1 MELYEIENTLEQ
13 AEDNCLMIGRLR
25 YNGVFPMKN
34 ADHVMLFDI
43 DLLCDEPKVIRRNK
57 ALFTSDIYQGL
68 DQHQLSNQLP
78 VDYDRGGNRGT
89 LVEDRM
95 QEFKD
100 FYQDKYIFFLP
111 DLASSANEQLY
122 HKNLI
127 IIESRP
133 IPLGTDINTIY
144 KAIPKINLTKEVFE
158 NKLIKKEYF
167 TLSHFPGDLYNNL
180 EYILCENYLYQA
192 PKWNANHED
201 INSWKCEDYTKVV
214 RYPIELKENYA
225 QRGPT
230 GYQDIVFID
239 EEKLREIAVEGETIE
254 KKDGL
259 IVNNDKKQVEEERLI
274 VLDVNNQEFK
284 MLEDLKYNIT
294 ASNLCYDDEDIDNL
308 HVCIKSTP
316 LTILAGMS
324 GTGKTQL
331 ALQYAQMLNLK
342 ESNNDLLF
350 LPISPSYTEPEDVL
364 GYLNPNNGMYTPAA
378 TQLVDLLLRAQNNT
392 DKMFMVI
399 FDEMNLSQIEY
410 WFSPF
415 ISILEKKSN
424 DRRLTLYSQATE
436 CKNKKDYPAQIQI
449 YDNIIFIGTI
459 NLDETTKD
467 ISDRLLDRSFVI
479 NLKKKK
485 FSDFY
490 NQHNKKELKDIKLM
504 NVCTG
509 SKMFNKTWKSAK
521 NPIEAFSQREIEF
534 LDLLHEAISIYDE
547 QKGVSFRVIKNI
559 GTYINNIPI
568 NSDGELLIDRSH
580 AFDLVLKQTV
590 MKKLSGPETILA
602 PLVGTCSNLKEEPT
616 NSSINELFS
625 SYSDVSDFANCK
637 AAINAKAKDL
647 LVYGYTR

>member
-1 MELYEIENTLEQ
+1 MLTYEIESTFDK
-13 AEDNCLMIGRLR
+13 AEDNCLMIGKLR

-34 ADHVMLFDI
+34 AEHVMLFDVE
-43 DLLCDEPKVIRRNK
+43 LLCNEPIVMRRNK
-57 ALFTSDIYQGL
+57 ALFTSDTYQGL
-68 DQHQLSNQLP
+68 DQHQDLDQLP
-78 VDYDRGGNRGT
+78 LDYDRGGNRGT
-89 LVEDRM
+89 LIEDRM
-95 QEFKD
+95 QQFKE

-111 DLASSANEQLY
+111 DLSYSSNEQLY
-122 HKNLI
+122 HKNLLV
-127 IIESRP
+127 IESRP
-133 IPLGTDINTIY
+133 IPQGSDLNAKY
-144 KAIPKINLTKEVFE
+144 KAIPRINLSKEVFE
-158 NKLIKKEYF
+158 SKLMNGEYF
-167 TLSHFPGDLYNNL
+167 TLSHFPGDLYNGL
-180 EYILCENYLYQA
+180 EYILCEQYLYQA
-192 PKWNANHED
+192 PKWKSNNND
-201 INSWKCEDYTKVV
+201 INSWKCQSCTEIV
-214 RYPIELKENYA
+214 RYPIALNESYA
-225 QRGPT
+225 QSGPA

-239 EEKLREIAVEGETIE
+239 EAKLREIAVEGVTLEKNQETIV
-254 KKDGL
+254 KDK
-259 IVNNDKKQVEEERLI
+259 VKQTHEEQTIEEAI
-274 VLDVNNQEFK
+274 DNHEYS
-284 MLEDLKYNIT
+284 MLEELKYNIT

-378 TQLVDLLLRAQNNT
+378 TQLVDFLIGAQNNP
-392 DKMFMVI
+392 DKMHMVI

-415 ISILEKKSN
+415 ISILEKNTN
-424 DRRLTLYSQATE
+424 DRRLTLYSQAAE
-436 CKNKKDYPAQIQI
+436 CKNKENYPAQIQI
-449 YDNIIFIGTI
+449 FDNIIFIGTI

-490 NQHNKKELKDIKLM
+490 NQHNNKEIKDIKLM

-509 SKMFNKTWKSAK
+509 SKMFNKEWKSNK
-521 NPIEAFSQREIEF
+521 KPIEAFSKREIEF

-568 NSDGELLIDRSH
+568 KSNGELLIDRSH

-590 MKKLSGPETILA
+590 MKKLSGPETMLA

-616 NSSINELFS
+616 NSSIIELFS
-625 SYSDVSDFANCK
+625 KYSDVSDFANCK
-637 AAINAKAKDL
+637 TAINAKAKDL